1 MIKMSSKKHRKKLKE
16 LKNSK
21 KPIKMFLIDSD
32 QVIGYLKRRPYEI
45 VKRQEILE
53 NTNLHYKSL
62 SSVSQTI
69 KAINYYTDEHII
81 TIKGK
86 NGGYMYYEYQ

>member
-1 MIKMSSKKHRKKLKE
+1 MSSKKYRKKLKAH
-16 LKNSK
+16 KTDK

-32 QVIGYLKRRPYEI
+32 QVIGYLKRKPYEI
-45 VKRQEILE
+45 VKRQEILD

-69 KAINYYTDEHII
+69 KAINYYTEVHII

-86 NGGYMYYEYQ
+86 NGGLYVL